1 MPAVGVGSNVK
12 KRKRACN
19 FAMAVAI
26 AMMGHYWDKF
36 QARHQVKLRGG
47 PLIGMQML
55 MIVQRSMLA
64 VGGDLAEAN
73 NKRSRTERFS
83 SPQKKNCTDCLS
95 EGLQLN

>member
-55 MIVQRSMLA
+55 MIVQRRKVA
-64 VGGDLAEAN
+64 GGDLAEADN
-73 NKRSRTERFS
+73 RRSHTERS
-83 SPQKKNCTDCLS
+83 SSDPPKKLHR
-95 EGLQLN
+95 